1 MTDFYINVFQKG
13 DYILV
18 NEYKNGVREYN
29 KYKFKPSLYFR
40 NNTKNFDSKYKT
52 IGGIPLV
59 KKTYDSI
66 NDCYK
71 DLEQLRGISNFFAYR
86 TNSYKIQW
94 INENCHYDTEYDPN
108 LVRNVFID
116 IENCCELGFP
126 DPSIAPEPINAITY
140 YDSIDKKYYVLTN
153 KDYGRVSI
161 NDEVCEFIKCEK

>member
-18 NEYKNGVREYN
+18 NEYKNGVRKYN

-52 IGGIPLV
+52 IDGIPLV

-71 DLEQLRGISNFFAYR
+71 DLEQL
-86 TNSYKIQW
+86 
-94 INENCHYDTEYDPN
+94 
-108 LVRNVFID
+108 
-116 IENCCELGFP
+116 
-126 DPSIAPEPINAITY
+126 
-140 YDSIDKKYYVLTN
+140 
-153 KDYGRVSI
+153 
-161 NDEVCEFIKCEK
+161 